1 MLLDHSRG
9 INILKNYD
17 DNLSFF
23 PFLSESRDKFFDTL
37 FSFGEDL
44 YCFNIRTFNRTLSLI
59 TQPDNLKPLLTVK
72 RSFGR
77 LASGD
82 KTHPARIVFRFDLCV
97 VRSIVVNKS
106 SNVLF
111 PTDAIRSICFLS
123 ACFISM
129 FSCRCYN

>member
-1 MLLDHSRG
+1 MLLDHSRR
-9 INILKNYD
+9 INVLKNYD

-23 PFLSESRDKFFDTL
+23 PFLSESRDKLFDTL

-44 YCFNIRTFNRTLSLI
+44 YRFNIRTFNRTLSLI
-59 TQPDNLKPLLTVK
+59 TQPDNLKSLLTAI

-82 KTHPARIVFRFDLCV
+82 KTHPSRIVFRFDLCV

-106 SNVLF
+106 SNVLL
-111 PTDAIRSICFLS
+111 PTDAIRSICFSS
-123 ACFISM
+123 ACFILDI
-129 FSCRCYN
+129 